1 MRLSIVTAAALGLAL
16 VHTGDAGA
24 QTPSSVTPSTSTPS
38 TGATSSAGS
47 PGSAPAGQ
55 ATAAGVPLP
64 RERPAGPATAA
75 PSAPSAPPTVVLMEP
90 APQAP
95 TSGRLPQPSAAIAR
109 AAVPVGSLNAK
120 QVETLQR
127 VSTYFNAIQTLSGDF
142 VQVAPDGSRSQGKFF
157 LAKPGKVRFYY
168 AAPSRTDVIADGS
181 SVAVRDRKLATQDI
195 WPLSQTPLRF
205 LLAENLDLLRDT
217 NVTAVYNEADLV
229 SVTLLEK
236 SAIGGPSKLM
246 LLFGG
251 SDYQLRQWTVTDA
264 QGGDTSVAVFNL
276 DSKTAPDP
284 KLFKIDYQTIRDN

>member
-16 VHTGDAGA
+16 VQTGAAGA
-24 QTPSSVTPSTSTPS
+24 QTPSSVTPSSSTPS
-38 TGATSSAGS
+38 TGATSAAGT
-47 PGSAPAGQ
+47 PAVPAAGQ
-55 ATAAGVPLP
+55 ATAGVPLP
-64 RERPAGPATAA
+64 RERPAGTSAAT
-75 PSAPSAPPTVVLMEP
+75 PTAPSAPPTVVLMEP
-90 APQAP
+90 APP
-95 TSGRLPQPSAAIAR
+95 TPGQLPQPSVAIAR
-109 AAVPVGSLNAK
+109 AAVPVGSLSPK

-157 LAKPGKVRFYY
+157 LAKPGKVRFFY

-205 LLAENLDLLRDT
+205 LLAEKLDLLRDT

-251 SDYQLRQWTVTDA
+251 NDYQLRQWTVTDA

-276 DSKTAPDP
+276 DSKSAPDP

>member
-1 MRLSIVTAAALGLAL
+1 
-16 VHTGDAGA
+16 
-24 QTPSSVTPSTSTPS
+24 
-38 TGATSSAGS
+38 
-47 PGSAPAGQ
+47 
-55 ATAAGVPLP
+55 
-64 RERPAGPATAA
+64 
-75 PSAPSAPPTVVLMEP
+75 VVLMEP
-90 APQAP
+90 APP
-95 TSGRLPQPSAAIAR
+95 TAAGRVQPSAAIAR
-109 AAVPVGSLNAK
+109 AAVPVGSLTAK

-217 NVTAVYNEADLV
+217 NVTAVYNDADLV

-251 SDYQLRQWTVTDA
+251 NDYQLRQWTVTDA